1 MNQLYL
7 FFLVAASYSLP
18 LDSWAQLST
27 PEKLLPVTPNMTG
40 TWGFSTMSYVKIYR
54 TSKTDVTKKTVS
66 VHCNSCPE
74 ITFITDGTGC
84 IKSENGTE
92 TLSTFKWKMTGRKL
106 VFSNDKNV
114 KKDDIKLDDGSYQVI
129 SHNKI
134 MGMTAIELVDSKN
147 TKQLLVKAN

>member
-1 MNQLYL
+1 
-7 FFLVAASYSLP
+7 
-18 LDSWAQLST
+18 
-27 PEKLLPVTPNMTG
+27 
-40 TWGFSTMSYVKIYR
+40 MSYVKIYR